1 MGEIHWIQA
10 SQAGVV
16 DVFVM
21 NPPKRIMG
29 IVNAGAIVVAE
40 VTSFANEEIKSPM
53 PTAVYATMI
62 ITRYILKK

>member
-1 MGEIHWIQA
+1 MPYRIGEIHWIQA
-10 SQAGVV
+10 SQSGVV

-21 NPPKRIMG
+21 KPPKRIMG
-29 IVNAGAIVVAE
+29 MVNAGAIEVAE

-62 ITRYILKK
+62 ITK